1 MARKRMNRGLVAL
14 STSAIAAVYM
24 AGYLRTSSA
33 DAAIGSGAAAEPVA
47 AAVATVAPPSPTAT
61 PLPVITPTSAP
72 ATRRAP
78 ATPAPAAPTVGPSS
92 TAMTAPAAP
101 TLPSPTA
108 GPATAAQYTD
118 GTYTGTGSSRRGD
131 VWVSVEV
138 ISGRIANV
146 TITRSTL
153 QYPLRDIVGL
163 PAEVV
168 ERQSAQVDIVSR
180 ATYSSQA
187 FRTAVSQALG
197 KAAA

>member
-1 MARKRMNRGLVAL
+1 
-14 STSAIAAVYM
+14 
-24 AGYLRTSSA
+24 
-33 DAAIGSGAAAEPVA
+33 
-47 AAVATVAPPSPTAT
+47 
-61 PLPVITPTSAP
+61 
-72 ATRRAP
+72 
-78 ATPAPAAPTVGPSS
+78 
-92 TAMTAPAAP
+92 
-101 TLPSPTA
+101 
-108 GPATAAQYTD
+108 
-118 GTYTGTGSSRRGD
+118 